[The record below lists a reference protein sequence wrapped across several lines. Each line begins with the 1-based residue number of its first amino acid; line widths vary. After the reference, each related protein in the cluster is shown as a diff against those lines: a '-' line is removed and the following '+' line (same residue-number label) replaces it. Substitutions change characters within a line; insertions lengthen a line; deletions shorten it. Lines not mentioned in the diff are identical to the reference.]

1 MAVPGEECRSTRGF
15 QMKVRGILPIT
26 FVIFFLIGVLL
37 YFFFLFAVS
46 RHLVL
51 RTESTEESTI
61 GGGWEMPPPEPA
73 VDRAQSSLEG

>member
-1 MAVPGEECRSTRGF
+1 MSIDSRVSDECERNSSHNFRNF
-15 QMKVRGILPIT
+15 L
-26 FVIFFLIGVLL
+26 LIGVLL

>member
-1 MAVPGEECRSTRGF
+1 MSIDSRVSDESERNSSHNFRNF
-15 QMKVRGILPIT
+15 LFNWGIA
-26 FVIFFLIGVLL
+26 IF
-37 YFFFLFAVS
+37 FFFLFAVS